1 MPTRPEQAGHDNA
14 AFGIEDGDS
23 EQQLL
28 GPQASKESPSSREGA
43 QAWWA
48 SYTCSRWMQ
57 ASHTIESGRPTG
69 ESTVSKYQGLAQDD
83 SDVTD
88 GLGKNPN
95 RKLLDYFRAIGA
107 SNQESDEVDLQY
119 LSDVIAEGADPKS
132 TDKYGQ
138 TCLHEISRA
147 WNVDVM
153 RFFLEK
159 GADIQ
164 QADAYGVT
172 PLHVAAALD
181 YKEMI
186 CFLLGMRADLGART
200 CTDLQTALHF
210 AAKNDATTA
219 IGLLVQ
225 HGADVAARDYKQRT
239 PLQLAANR
247 GRSEAAHVLLELGAD
262 AGVQD
267 SDGQLCISAMIE
279 QMAPVAHLA
288 LNQFHLTDRTTRQQF
303 YYLHL
308 LEPEPAR
315 KGSSCDSDGRIVN
328 EPMPPLEL
336 IVQNGKLDLIM
347 HPVVLKLI
355 TVKWNLYG
363 RTGAWIL
370 LILNF
375 LFIVSWTTV
384 AISVSVV
391 RDEEHPYVF
400 PEDWWRVLVVI
411 LALGL
416 TVAEVS
422 REVAELTRSHRKLRR
437 WRGWLQR
444 RIHDDLRR
452 VHPMWPQE
460 QHFLEKQIEFV
471 RKMKPDYYRDL
482 WNVFDWLV
490 YVLLTVVFGIHVA
503 DILIVESALREYSL
517 RLFAVTIIFLWL
529 RLMKH
534 VRAFREMGPFIVML
548 GNIVGDVLRFLFLYV
563 EIFIPY
569 ACAFWII
576 FGGMEAVPSMQTVP
590 QLLYSLYRITLV
602 DEYEFDAM
610 VAMDAMMAYLLC
622 GTFLGLSAILCVNLL
637 IALLSDTFQRY
648 GVVRRGCA
656 ASFQVACFTSVPPPR
671 VYENAQANGVM
682 QQAAV
687 ILQVEQSMP
696 SLRALCDDRYVQ
708 RRCAPLGEFCAE
720 HFVTDP
726 ERHEETRKIAV
737 GVKETLDELL
747 KINRHMSPLD
757 PKEGGDRKGRPSSVL
772 LNEGQWLST
781 LQHLEMGQ
789 NQLSQDLSALKKDMK
804 ELQVLLQ
811 NLIQSSSR
819 LCVKNETTE
828 DAGEGSPPSPRL
840 NKPVPSK
847 PAGNTDCAPRHQRL

>member
-1 MPTRPEQAGHDNA
+1 MSQ
-14 AFGIEDGDS
+14 
-23 EQQLL
+23 
-28 GPQASKESPSSREGA
+28 SSVLTLSL
-43 QAWWA
+43 Q
-48 SYTCSRWMQ
+48 
-57 ASHTIESGRPTG
+57 
-69 ESTVSKYQGLAQDD
+69 
-83 SDVTD
+83 
-88 GLGKNPN
+88 
-95 RKLLDYFRAIGA
+95 
-107 SNQESDEVDLQY
+107 VDLQY

-186 CFLLGMRADLGART
+186 CFLLGMRAVELVATTMGY
-200 CTDLQTALHF
+200 LQTALHF

-308 LEPEPAR
+308 LEPEPISLR
-315 KGSSCDSDGRIVN
+315 Q
-328 EPMPPLEL
+328 LEL

-490 YVLLTVVFGIHVA
+490 YVLLTAVFGIHVA

-576 FGGMEAVPSMQTVP
+576 FGGKGAVPSMQTVP

-637 IALLSDTFQRY
+637 IALLSDTFQ
-648 GVVRRGCA
+648 
-656 ASFQVACFTSVPPPR
+656 R

-737 GVKETLDELL
+737 GVKVAQGGGRSYGPEPAEPGPKRTEEGHEGAASSITEPDTVQLQAMSVSPTHRTAKKPTDDL
-747 KINRHMSPLD
+747 KFLGKH
-757 PKEGGDRKGRPSSVL
+757 
-772 LNEGQWLST
+772 ST
-781 LQHLEMGQ
+781 
-789 NQLSQDLSALKKDMK
+789 NS
-804 ELQVLLQ
+804 
-811 NLIQSSSR
+811 
-819 LCVKNETTE
+819 
-828 DAGEGSPPSPRL
+828 
-840 NKPVPSK
+840 
-847 PAGNTDCAPRHQRL
+847 

>member
-1 MPTRPEQAGHDNA
+1 MPKRPEQAGHDNA
-14 AFGIEDGDS
+14 AFGMQDRDS
-23 EQQLL
+23 EQQPL
-28 GPQASKESPSSREGA
+28 GPQVSKEPPSSREGER
-43 QAWWA
+43 AWWA
-48 SYTCSRWMQ
+48 SYTCGRWMR
-57 ASHTIESGRPTG
+57 AGHTIESGRPTG

-107 SNQESDEVDLQY
+107 SNQVDLQY

-159 GADIQ
+159 GADMQ

-186 CFLLGMRADLGART
+186 CFLLEMRADLGAQT
-200 CTDLQTALHF
+200 CTDLQTPLHF
-210 AAKNDATTA
+210 AAKNDATVA
-219 IGLLVQ
+219 IRLLLQ
-225 HGADVAARDYKQRT
+225 HGADVGARDHKQRT

-247 GRSEAAHVLLELGAD
+247 GRSEAARVLLELGAD

-267 SDGQLCISAMIE
+267 SDGQLCISAMID
-279 QMAPVAHLA
+279 QMAPVARLA

-328 EPMPPLEL
+328 EPMPPLEF
-336 IVQNGKLDLIM
+336 IVQKGKLDLIM

-384 AISVSVV
+384 AISVSMV

-422 REVAELTRSHRKLRR
+422 REVAELARSHRKLQRWSSWLERR
-437 WRGWLQR
+437 V
-444 RIHDDLRR
+444 HDDLRC

-490 YVLLTVVFGIHVA
+490 YVLLTAVFGIHVA
-503 DILIVESALREYSL
+503 DVLIVETALREYSL

-637 IALLSDTFQRY
+637 IALLSDTFQR
-648 GVVRRGCA
+648 
-656 ASFQVACFTSVPPPR
+656 

-687 ILQVEQSMP
+687 ILQVEESMP
-696 SLRALCDDRYVQ
+696 CLRSLCDDRYVQ
-708 RRCAPLGEFCAE
+708 RCCAPLGEFCDE
-720 HFVTDP
+720 HFVTNP

-747 KINRHMSPLD
+747 KLNRHMSPLD
-757 PKEGGDRKGRPSSVL
+757 LEEGGDRKRRPRSALV
-772 LNEGQWLST
+772 NEGQWLST
-781 LQHLEMGQ
+781 LQELEMGQ
-789 NQLSQDLSALKKDMK
+789 NQLSQELCALTKDVK
-804 ELQVLLQ
+804 ELRVLLQ
-811 NLIQSSSR
+811 NLIQSS
-819 LCVKNETTE
+819 VKNETTE
-828 DAGEGSPPSPRL
+828 DASEGSPPSPRL
-840 NKPVPSK
+840 NKLVTSE
-847 PAGNTDCAPRHQRL
+847 PASDTDRVPRHQRL